1 MASTAD
7 FRNGFVFEEKGHL
20 FKIVEFLHVKPGKGP
35 AFVRTK
41 LKKVLT
47 GQVLDRTFRSG
58 EKVNEVRLVAKRMQY
73 LYQAGDE
80 FYFMDNETFEQIALE
95 QSLIA
100 EVVKYVKENDVVK
113 VIFRDENPIDVEIPA
128 HATLKVVE
136 TDPGVK
142 GDTAT
147 GGTKP
152 AKLETGIMVNVP
164 LFVKLGEKVR
174 IDTRTG
180 EYLDRARE

>member
-1 MASTAD
+1 MASTSD
-7 FRNGFVFEEKGHL
+7 FRNGFVFEEKGQL

-41 LKKVLT
+41 LKKIVT
-47 GQVLDRTFRSG
+47 GQVLDRTFRAG
-58 EKVNEVRLVAKRMQY
+58 EKVQEVRLEARKMQY
-73 LYQAGDE
+73 LYQGGDE
-80 FYFMDNETFEQIALE
+80 FYFMDNNTYDQITLPR
-95 QSLIA
+95 SLIA
-100 EVVKYVKENDVVK
+100 EAIKFIKENDMIK
-113 VIFRDENPIDVEIPA
+113 VLFNGENPIDVEIPA
-128 HATLKVVE
+128 HATLTIVE

-152 AKLETGIMVNVP
+152 ATLETGIKVNVP
-164 LFVKLGEKVR
+164 LFVKQGEKIR

-180 EYLDRARE
+180 EYLDRVKK